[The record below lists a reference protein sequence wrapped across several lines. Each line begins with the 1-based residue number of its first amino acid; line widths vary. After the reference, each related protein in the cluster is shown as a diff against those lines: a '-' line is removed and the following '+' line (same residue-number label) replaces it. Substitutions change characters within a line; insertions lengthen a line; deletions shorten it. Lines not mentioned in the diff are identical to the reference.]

1 MTELTKFF
9 ADLSFG
15 EPYLWVA
22 LAAGLVVLLVFLFL
36 GRRQRRALPVVGT
49 TVNDELSPTA
59 DAWLPPPK
67 RPDERRRSTRR
78 AGVPTP
84 VLVADP
90 KKAKRTIEA
99 FVLDRSS
106 GGIRLASE
114 KPFPTGSTLQVRPS
128 HAHEDSPWVVIII
141 RSCREVGDY
150 FELGCQFQEDLPW
163 SQLLM
168 FG

>member
-9 ADLSFG
+9 SDLSFG
-15 EPYLWVA
+15 EPVIW
-22 LAAGLVVLLVFLFL
+22 LAIGSGLLILLVFLFL
-36 GRRQRRALPVVGT
+36 GRRQRRKVAIVGP
-49 TVNDELSPTA
+49 NEKDDLNPA
-59 DAWLPPPK
+59 DAWLPPSK

-78 AGVPTP
+78 TGVPTH
-84 VLVADP
+84 VKVTDP
-90 KKAKRTIEA
+90 KRPKRVIEG

-128 HAHEDSPWVVIII
+128 NAPDEFPWIII
-141 RSCREVGDY
+141 IVRSCRELGDY
-150 FELGCQFQEDLPW
+150 FELGCQFHEELPINL
-163 SQLLM
+163 LLM